1 MRKDF
6 KIGIITMHKVLNYG
20 SALQAYA
27 LQKIVSDAGYEVELI
42 DYIFPNKRGKKSIA
56 SIIKKIFL
64 YILFGVSTG
73 KKQKKFNHFYDEF
86 YCFSKQ
92 VYYSPQDLA
101 KCPPIYDVYV
111 TGSDQVWNPIYIKN
125 DNSFLLDFAPD
136 DAAKISYASSFS
148 TKDIDDNLLPR
159 YAKYLSRYKC
169 LSVREQS
176 GADLVCK
183 IISKRAE
190 IVCDPTL
197 LLNKEDWKALISKQ
211 KPLIKKPYI
220 LAYILRYAYDPY
232 PEINKILS
240 DIQRLFGG
248 MHIVFLDWSFVNS
261 FRKGASVMKNA
272 GPLDFINLVSN
283 ASFIVTTSFH
293 GTAFAINLEIPFY
306 SVVSKYNKDTR
317 MTDLLNVVG
326 AQDRAICYDDKNID
340 YNTSMDFDLIRERLA
355 KFRNNSKSYLLSSI
369 QSAAK

>member
-1 MRKDF
+1 MRKNF

-42 DYIFPNKRGKKSIA
+42 DYIFPNKKGKKSIV

-86 YCFSKQ
+86 YCCSKQ

-101 KCPPIYDVYV
+101 KCPPIYDVYI
-111 TGSDQVWNPIYIKN
+111 TGSDQVWNPIHIKN
-125 DNSFLLDFAPD
+125 DNSFLLDFVPD
-136 DAAKISYASSFS
+136 VAAKISYASSFS
-148 TKDIDDNLLPR
+148 TKDIDDTLLPR

-183 IISKRAE
+183 IISKRAD

-197 LLNKEDWKALISKQ
+197 LLNKENWKTLISKQ

-240 DIQRLFGG
+240 DIQRLFSG

-272 GPLDFINLVSN
+272 GPVDFINLVSN

-317 MTDLLNVVG
+317 MTDLLDVVG

-340 YNTSMDFDLIRERLA
+340 YNTSMDFGMIRERLA
-355 KFRNNSKSYLLSSI
+355 QFRNNSKSYLLSSI
-369 QSAAK
+369 QKCC